1 MDVIVEMLGTG
12 ALIAVPGLL
21 VVAVVMRM
29 LRSLPNFLQRL
40 IHSFLLAIVLT
51 PTIAFHTPH
60 GARGFPA
67 VLALIGGGPSGFADS
82 FSLGVLPIATVW
94 VLIFIAL
101 WLRSRTGR
109 AEKRYERGA

>member
-12 ALIAVPGLL
+12 AVIAVPGLL
-21 VVAVVMRM
+21 LIAVVMRM
-29 LRSLPNFLQRL
+29 FRSSPNFLQWL
-40 IHSFLLAIVLT
+40 IRSFLLALVIT

-82 FSLGVLPIATVW
+82 FPLGVLPITTVW

-101 WLRSRTGR
+101 WLRSRTT
-109 AEKRYERGA
+109 AET

>member
-12 ALIAVPGLL
+12 TLIAVPGLL
-21 VVAVVMRM
+21 VIAVVMRI
-29 LRSLPNFLQRL
+29 LRSWPNFLQRL
-40 IHSFLLAIVLT
+40 IYSFLLAIVIT
-51 PTIAFHTPH
+51 PTIAFHSPH

-67 VLALIGGGPSGFADS
+67 ILALIGNGPGGFSDS

-109 AEKRYERGA
+109 AETRYERGA